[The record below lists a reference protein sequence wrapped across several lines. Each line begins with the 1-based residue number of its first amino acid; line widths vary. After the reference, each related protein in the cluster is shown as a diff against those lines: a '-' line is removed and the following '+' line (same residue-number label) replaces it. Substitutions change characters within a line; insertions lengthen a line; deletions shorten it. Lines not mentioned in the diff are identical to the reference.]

1 LASPSANLAMNLDFL
16 CMGVGLAVG
25 FGAGWLSY
33 RGRHSAREHILE
45 EALHEARTE
54 REQEL
59 NRLRIALAK
68 ASERSHL
75 LEENLQELQ
84 TDLDQERQFNVS
96 LHTELSRERTSQS
109 HLEQKLEQQKSDL
122 VSLQHRLSEEIKALV
137 QQVLEEKSQTLND
150 ANTSSLNSLL
160 QPISEKL
167 QAFKQKVEEQHS
179 RETHELIVL
188 HNKLSNIESK
198 QLTQINGA
206 ASAARAAAAAAEQD
220 EPMMVPIEG
229 GFVELTPE
237 LLKSSMFT
245 TDLPTKSSGYDAAK
259 AEEPEDFQSFSTK
272 QQVEIDNFF
281 KRTLGRAQK
290 KKVAT

>member
-1 LASPSANLAMNLDFL
+1 MNLDFL

-33 RGRHSAREHILE
+33 RGRHSAREHLLE
-45 EALHEARTE
+45 EALHEARAE

-68 ASERSHL
+68 ASERCHL

-122 VSLQHRLSEEIKALV
+122 VSLQHRLSDEIKVLV

-150 ANTSSLNSLL
+150 VNTSSLNSLL

-206 ASAARAAAAAAEQD
+206 ASAARAAAAAEQD

-245 TDLPTKSSGYDAAK
+245 TDLPSQSAGYDSAK
-259 AEEPEDFQSFSTK
+259 SEEPEDFQSFSTK